1 MRRVD
6 SADSPPED
14 AAPPTGDDHSVDRL
28 LAAVLPFHRLEDA
41 LRGLASAWHDRLRP
55 DCVIVGA
62 ADVETSLVTAAI
74 HDGAG
79 PRLVSLHADDRRI
92 TDADSLRR
100 VLTQC
105 IAGQPADWIPLETS
119 GHLIGGVLIG
129 RSAEAGV
136 PPVPT
141 CWVSATTRLVAH
153 ASALEDQ
160 LQRDKL
166 SALSELAAGAGHEIN
181 NPLGSILIG
190 SERLLREEIDPERRR
205 LLATLGGQAVR
216 IRDMIG
222 DLMLFANPPQPQPSD
237 LDLANEVRTVAARFA
252 DACRARDIRLEL
264 TANEPV
270 PIHADPTQLAVVISE
285 LLRNAVN
292 AVPDGG
298 HISIKAA
305 ASDDRQ
311 LAILTISNN
320 GPALTEHEQAHL
332 FDPFFSG
339 RAAGRG
345 LGFGLSK
352 AWRIVT
358 QHGGRIDVDSSE
370 DSTCFS
376 TRWPAAAPKEDER
389 A

>member
-1 MRRVD
+1 M
-6 SADSPPED
+6 
-14 AAPPTGDDHSVDRL
+14 GDDHSVDRL

-41 LRGLASAWHDRLRP
+41 LRRIAAAWHDLLRP
-55 DCVIVGA
+55 DRVIVGA
-62 ADVETSLVTAAI
+62 LGVDASLVTAAI

-79 PRLVSLHADDRRI
+79 SRLVSLHTDDRRI

-100 VLTQC
+100 VLTSC
-105 IAGQPADWIPLETS
+105 VDGSPADWIPLASEQ
-119 GHLIGGVLIG
+119 LIGGILIG
-129 RSAEAGV
+129 RSSETDA
-136 PPVPT
+136 PPVPA
-141 CWVSATTRLVAH
+141 CWVSATARLLAH
-153 ASALEDQ
+153 ARGLEDQ
-160 LQRDKL
+160 LRNDKL
-166 SALSELAAGAGHEIN
+166 SALAELAAGAGHEIN

-190 SERLLREEIDPERRR
+190 SERLLREESDPERRR

-222 DLMLFANPPQPQPSD
+222 DLMLFANPPRPQPTD
-237 LDLANEVRTVAARFA
+237 LDLAAEVRTVAARFV

-264 TANEPV
+264 APNEPV

-285 LLRNAVN
+285 LLRNALD
-292 AVPDGG
+292 AVPNGG
-298 HISIKAA
+298 HISINAA
-305 ASDDRQ
+305 ASDDTQ
-311 LAILTISNN
+311 HALLTVSNN
-320 GPALTEHEQAHL
+320 GPALTEHERSHL

-358 QHGGRIDVDSSE
+358 QHGGRIDVDSSGE
-370 DSTCFS
+370 GTCFS
-376 TRWPAAAPKEDER
+376 TRWPAAAPKEDKR